1 MPKVIAETK
10 GRADGKA
17 VSGVV
22 AALLKEKA
30 S

>member
-17 VSGVV
+17 VSAIVG
-22 AALLKEKA
+22 ALLREGA
-30 S
+30 A